1 MIPDDH
7 NPLLPDQFSVEPS
20 TPAAT
25 HADSGALDI
34 ERQLPLQV
42 AHAAGEIPAPM
53 YSQFPND
60 LRGPWNWVDL
70 LLLVLIAFAGMFLIS
85 IFLVGGFAAFGLTP
99 TVLQKSAS
107 DKSLFL
113 ILNQTLLSLGLLVYL
128 AAQMRFRF
136 QSPFWRTIGWR
147 PLGTGTI
154 PRRIVYLTLILG
166 GFALSL
172 LIQIASA
179 ALQNKT
185 KMPIET
191 FFQDRR
197 SAFLLMLMGVLVA
210 PLVEETIFRGYIY
223 PVVARSFG
231 IRAGV
236 VITGTMFGLLHAPQ
250 LWGGWGQIALLIVVG
265 IIFTAARAIS
275 RTVVAS
281 YLLHVSYN
289 SFLFIAFLVASHG
302 LRHLPVGPS

>member
-1 MIPDDH
+1 
-7 NPLLPDQFSVEPS
+7 
-20 TPAAT
+20 
-25 HADSGALDI
+25 
-34 ERQLPLQV
+34 
-42 AHAAGEIPAPM
+42 
-53 YSQFPND
+53 
-60 LRGPWNWVDL
+60 
-70 LLLVLIAFAGMFLIS
+70 LITFAGTFLIS

-113 ILNQTLLSLGLLVYL
+113 ILNQTLLSIGLLAYL
-128 AAQMRFRF
+128 AAQMRVRF
-136 QSPFWRTIGWR
+136 QSPFWRTVGWR
-147 PLGTGTI
+147 PLDTGTI
-154 PRRIVYLTLILG
+154 PRRIVYLSLILG

-179 ALQNKT
+179 ALQNKA

-197 SAFLLMLMGVLVA
+197 SAFLLMLMGVLIA

-265 IIFTAARAIS
+265 IIFTAARAIL

-302 LRHLPVGPS
+302 LRHLPVGP